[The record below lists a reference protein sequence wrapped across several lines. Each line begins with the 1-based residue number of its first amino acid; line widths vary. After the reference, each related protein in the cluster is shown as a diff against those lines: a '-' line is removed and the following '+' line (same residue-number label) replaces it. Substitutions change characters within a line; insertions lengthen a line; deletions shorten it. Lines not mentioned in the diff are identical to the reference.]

1 MNLILLLFLIIGYVF
16 SLSMSILTI
25 YYLIR
30 NYDKYGT
37 KLMQLLILLTIV
49 NLGVIHST
57 LFLLSVFVYI
67 SELINLLFW
76 KISIISYL
84 IILIQLSLFYSFIKD
99 YKKIPIFPYLIFTI
113 IFGLLIGNILSPDS
127 INLEIN
133 NNTIKYSFNVLF
145 GLHLIVFQILMII
158 YYFYINIVIFN
169 RARSKEVSLFLNIS
183 AIFLYI
189 PLSMS
194 ILYIFFELTIFRSLF
209 IFFAWIGFG
218 FWCLIIIKGPK
229 TFLVVTNKIFFVNIY
244 HKSGVLLYSYNFLN
258 SNSEADSNIWGNI
271 LIGLNHILS
280 EFTEKSSEIDVLQT
294 INTDIM
300 VNYDDLGF
308 AVVVA
313 TNRKNAIL
321 EKFINDF
328 TKEFKIKYHDELTE
342 IQDLNKLINISDFND
357 TIKLI
362 EKYYQNYL

>member
-1 MNLILLLFLIIGYVF
+1 
-16 SLSMSILTI
+16 
-25 YYLIR
+25 
-30 NYDKYGT
+30 
-37 KLMQLLILLTIV
+37 MQILILLTIA
-49 NLGVIHST
+49 NFGVIHST
-57 LFLLSVFVYI
+57 FFLMSVFVYN
-67 SELINLLFW
+67 SELINLLLW

-133 NNTIKYSFNVLF
+133 NNTVEYSFGFLF
-145 GLHLIVFQILMII
+145 GLHLIVFQIFMII
-158 YYFYINIVIFN
+158 YYFYINIVIFK
-169 RARSKEVSLFLNIS
+169 RARNKRISLFLNIS

-189 PLSMS
+189 PISMS
-194 ILYIFFELTIFRSLF
+194 IFYIFFELTIFRSLF
-209 IFFAWIGFG
+209 IFFAWICFNFG
-218 FWCLIIIKGPK
+218 CFIIIKAPK
-229 TFLVVTNKIFFVNIY
+229 TFMVVTNKIFFVNIY
-244 HKSGVLLYSYNFLN
+244 HKSGVLLYSYNFMN
-258 SNSEADSNIWGNI
+258 SDSEADSKIWGNI

-280 EFTEKSSEIDVLQT
+280 EFTEKSSQIDVLQT
-294 INTDIM
+294 INTDIV

-308 AVVVA
+308 AVAVA

-321 EKFINDF
+321 ENVTNDF

-342 IQDLNKLINISDFND
+342 IQDLNKLINITDFNE
-357 TIKLI
+357 TTRLI